1 MATDDNKQIVKGLF
15 AAFGSA
21 DIAVLRDLVA
31 EDVIWHLP
39 GKVPHYRTTEAPCR
53 EIGILRSLVLN
64 SNWIP

>member
-1 MATDDNKQIVKGLF
+1 
-15 AAFGSA
+15 
-21 DIAVLRDLVA
+21 LRDLVA